1 MDFISSSISSSQ
13 YGFLRGRSILQQLLV
28 FFNTIFSS
36 PFPIDVVYL
45 DFRKA
50 FDSVAHNE
58 LLLKLEIRHHWY
70 IPYGYGL
77 EPISLIESSVCLL
90 ANLFLL
96 LYLSFLEFHKAVF
109 LVSSYFFFLSMIL
122 LHQFL
127 SPKFCFLL
135 MMPSVCYLFHLY
147 KITFISNLT

>member
-1 MDFISSSISSSQ
+1 MDFISNSISSYQ
-13 YGFLRGRSILQQLLV
+13 YGFLRGRSTLQQLLV

-58 LLLKLEIRHHWY
+58 LLLKLWKFGITGTLWLWLRAY
-70 IPYGYGL
+70 LTNRVQCVSVGQS
-77 EPISLIESSVCLL
+77 ISPTLPVISGVPQGSILGTLLFLIFVNDLTSSV
-90 ANLFLL
+90 
-96 LYLSFLEFHKAVF
+96 
-109 LVSSYFFFLSMIL
+109 
-122 LHQFL
+122 

-135 MMPSVCYLFHLY
+135 MMPSVSVTY
-147 KITFISNLT
+147 FISTRLHSSPI